1 MNQPAANFSI
11 PPLEPGDHL
20 TVAEFERRYHLHPEV
35 KKAELI
41 EGIVYM
47 PSPVRYAQHG
57 RPHSDLLTW
66 LGVYRAATPAVVS
79 ADNTTLR
86 LDEKNEVQPD
96 ALLRIETQLGGR
108 SQITE
113 DDYLAGSPELIA
125 EVAASSAAYDLHK
138 KHQLYARSG
147 VQEYLAIQVYEK
159 RIDWFYL
166 TENGYQTLCPNEQ
179 GILTS
184 QIFPG
189 LWLLPSAFWDDLT
202 MLLNVLQKGIASQ
215 AHGAF
220 VAMLQSHTLKK

>member
-1 MNQPAANFSI
+1 MSQPATDFSI

-20 TVAEFERRYHLHPEV
+20 TVAEFERRYHLHPKI

-66 LGVYRAATPAVVS
+66 LGVYRAATPGVVS

-96 ALLRIETQLGGR
+96 ALLRIETELGGR
-108 SQITE
+108 SHITE

-125 EVAASSAAYDLHK
+125 EVAASGAAYDLHK
-138 KHQLYARSG
+138 KRQLYARNG

-159 RIDWFYL
+159 RIDWFCL
-166 TENGYQTLCPNEQ
+166 TKNGYQPLLPNEQ
-179 GILTS
+179 GVLAS
-184 QIFPG
+184 QVFPG
-189 LWLLPSAFWDDLT
+189 LWLLPSAFWDDLK
-202 MLLNVLQKGIASQ
+202 MLLNVVQQGIASQ

-220 VAMLQSHTLKK
+220 VATLLK